1 MTTPHSLPA
10 AGERTRFGTSER
22 RCCSSTSELALRSV
36 TVSESAAA
44 RDLRQESA
52 SKLPLRDNRGVSD
65 RAVIQ
70 RLITGVA
77 RSVLRPMGLSQKGRS
92 RLWYDDRG
100 WSLTVVEFQP
110 GRSPGTYL
118 NVGAMW
124 LWADR
129 SAWTFDHGYR
139 TYWRDDA
146 TFTWEPPYGE
156 AGWQQHV
163 DFLDVDQ
170 FSREMALVARVAA
183 LQVEKLRQQFPDVA
197 AVGEQLSSMPTQ
209 IGESPLWRAFHCG
222 AAAALSGD
230 LPAAKQNLE
239 KVASADLRVGWEQDL
254 AAKAVGLLR
263 LVHDP
268 VALRDRLVEATARGR
283 RLLGLPAVTD
293 TDASQRTRPREQ
305 E

>member
-1 MTTPHSLPA
+1 MHSQ
-10 AGERTRFGTSER
+10 
-22 RCCSSTSELALRSV
+22 
-36 TVSESAAA
+36 
-44 RDLRQESA
+44 RQERA
-52 SKLPLRDNRGVSD
+52 SKLPLRENRAVSD

-70 RLITGVA
+70 TLITGAA

-129 SAWTFDHGYR
+129 SAWSFDYGYR

-146 TFTWEPPYGE
+146 TFTWEPRDGE
-156 AGWQQHV
+156 PGWQQHV

-170 FSREMALVARVAA
+170 FSREMALVVRVAA
-183 LQVEKLRQQFPDVA
+183 LQVQQLRQQFPDVA
-197 AVGEQLSSMPTQ
+197 AVGELLSNTPSR
-209 IGESPLWRAFHCG
+209 IGESPLWHAFHGG
-222 AAAALSGD
+222 AAAALGGD
-230 LPAAKQNLE
+230 LLAAKQNLE
-239 KVASADLRVGWEQDL
+239 KVASAAPRVEWEREL
-254 AAKAVGLLR
+254 AAKAVGLLQ

-283 RLLGLPAVTD
+283 RLLGLPAAVTD
-293 TDASQRTRPREQ
+293 TDASQQTRPREQ